1 MRKRISST
9 LWGLI
14 FIVLGIGI
22 VGDIVGAWE
31 LNLLFAGWWTLLLI
45 IPAFLSI
52 IGNGIRIGNSI
63 CLVLGLALLACCRGY
78 LPWEVL
84 YQMTGP
90 VVLIIIGGVMVFKNL
105 FHVGLGRVKVPNE
118 KRLDELVVFS
128 GKNLI
133 INDPFYGM
141 DGEAIFGGLTIDLR
155 NAKIEEN
162 ISIDAMAVF
171 GGVDIL
177 APANVVVKLSDISLF
192 GGCSNHR
199 EYQPVSSEPVGPTIY
214 VNATALFGGVE
225 VK

>member
-14 FIVLGIGI
+14 FIAAGIGI
-22 VGDIVGAWE
+22 VGAMTGAWE
-31 LNLLFAGWWTLLLI
+31 FNILFPGWWTVFLI
-45 IPAFLSI
+45 VPAVLGMI
-52 IGNGIRIGNSI
+52 EHGVRIGNTI
-63 CLVLGLALLACCRGY
+63 GLVLGVALLSCCQGW

-84 YQMTGP
+84 SRMLVP
-90 VVLIIIGGVMVFKNL
+90 VIMILIGGVMVFKNL
-105 FHVGLGRVKVPNE
+105 FHLNLGRVKVPNE
-118 KRLDELVVFS
+118 KRMGELVVFS

-133 INDPFYGM
+133 VQNEFYGM
-141 DGEAIFGGLTIDLR
+141 EGEAIFGGLTIDLR
-155 NAKIEEN
+155 GAQITEN

-177 APANVVVKLSDISLF
+177 LPANVSVKMSDLSLF
-192 GGCSNHR
+192 GGCSNSR
-199 EYQPVSSEPVGPTIY
+199 NYSPVEGPTVY

>member
-1 MRKRISST
+1 MRKRISNT
-9 LWGLI
+9 LWGLL
-14 FIVLGIGI
+14 FIAIGIGV
-22 VGDIVGAWE
+22 VGDMAGVWE
-31 LNLLFAGWWTLLLI
+31 MNVLFAGWWTLFLI
-45 IPAFLSI
+45 VPAVFSI

-63 CLVLGLALLACCRGY
+63 GLVVGLALLACVRGY

-84 YQMTGP
+84 SRMLVPT
-90 VVLIIIGGVMVFKNL
+90 VMILIGGVIVFKNL
-105 FHVGLGRVKVPNE
+105 FHLGIGRVKVPNE

-128 GKNLI
+128 GKNLVV
-133 INDPFYGM
+133 NDTFYGM

-155 NAKIEEN
+155 NAKIEQD

-177 APANVVVKLSDISLF
+177 VPANVTVKMSDISLF
-192 GGCSNHR
+192 GGCSNER
-199 EYQPVSSEPVGPTIY
+199 NYRPVGGPVVY

>member
-14 FIVLGIGI
+14 FIAAGIGI
-22 VGDIVGAWE
+22 VGAMAGAWE
-31 LNLLFAGWWTLLLI
+31 FNILFAGWWTLFLI
-45 IPAFLSI
+45 VPAV
-52 IGNGIRIGNSI
+52 IGMIEHGIRIGNTI
-63 CLVLGLALLACCRGY
+63 GLVLGAALLACCQGW

-84 YQMTGP
+84 SKMLVP
-90 VVLIIIGGVMVFKNL
+90 VIMILIGGVMVFKNL
-105 FHVGLGRVKVPNE
+105 FHLNLGRVKVPND
-118 KRLDELVVFS
+118 KRTEELVVFS

-133 INDPFYGM
+133 IQNEFYGM
-141 DGEAIFGGLTIDLR
+141 EGEAIFGGLTIDLR
-155 NAKIEEN
+155 GAQITEN

-177 APANVVVKLSDISLF
+177 LPANVSVKLSDLSLF
-192 GGCSNHR
+192 GGCSNSR
-199 EYQPVSSEPVGPTIY
+199 NYSPVDGPTVY

>member
-14 FIVLGIGI
+14 FIAAGIGI
-22 VGDIVGAWE
+22 VGAMAGAWE
-31 LNLLFAGWWTLLLI
+31 FNILFAGWWTLFLI
-45 IPAFLSI
+45 VPAVLGMI
-52 IGNGIRIGNSI
+52 EHGIRIGNTI
-63 CLVLGLALLACCRGY
+63 GLVLGAALLACCQGW

-84 YQMTGP
+84 SKMLVP
-90 VVLIIIGGVMVFKNL
+90 VIMILIGGVMVFKNL
-105 FHVGLGRVKVPNE
+105 FHLNLGRVKVPND
-118 KRLDELVVFS
+118 KRTEELVVFS

-133 INDPFYGM
+133 IQNEFYGM
-141 DGEAIFGGLTIDLR
+141 EGEAIFGGLTIDLR
-155 NAKIEEN
+155 GAQITEN

-177 APANVVVKLSDISLF
+177 LPANVSVKLSDLSLF
-192 GGCSNHR
+192 GGCSNSR
-199 EYQPVSSEPVGPTIY
+199 NYSPVDGPTVY